1 MSSSELPVPTVTITE
16 LEAEPGCRRFSRRT
30 CSQQPVVVPK
40 TVPYQECHSVPAVDC
55 YFVLKTV
62 DDLECSPVSYEDCKN
77 TVVDVPYL
85 EQEEQCEDVEFDE
98 CVDVEE
104 SVPIQVCRV
113 EDKSRKPIIN
123 REIAG
128 SKKRTGGRRTGNTS
142 RPVARK

>member
-1 MSSSELPVPTVTITE
+1 MSSSELLVPTVTITE
-16 LEAEPGCRRFSRRT
+16 LEAEPGCRRFSRRS

-104 SVPIQVCRV
+104 QVPIQVCTVVDTART
-113 EDKSRKPIIN
+113 PIIN

-128 SKKRTGGRRTGNTS
+128 SKKRTGGRRTGNTR